1 MRQDEGRAMARPHS
15 IRFKKFHVW
24 LSFNEQKLEFC
35 VGVRADFA
43 VQIDFFMLRCGP
55 FHGYHSLV
63 LVELAKSTTDG
74 ERAESGIHREAQ
86 DVKSAFAVTKKKRK
100 HSTKKAIQD
109 GTERNLE
116 VEQRKIF

>member
-1 MRQDEGRAMARPHS
+1 MARPHS

-63 LVELAKSTTDG
+63 LVELVKSITDG

-86 DVKSAFAVTKKKRK
+86 DGKSAFRGDEEEAKTLDKKSDSR
-100 HSTKKAIQD
+100 
-109 GTERNLE
+109 RNRA
-116 VEQRKIF
+116 Q